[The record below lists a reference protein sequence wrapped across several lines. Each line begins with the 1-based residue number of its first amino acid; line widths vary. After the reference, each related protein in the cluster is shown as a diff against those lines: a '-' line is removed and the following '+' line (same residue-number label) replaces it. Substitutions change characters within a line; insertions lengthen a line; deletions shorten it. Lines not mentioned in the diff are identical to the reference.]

1 MPLPA
6 NFDDWE
12 HLKRQIRLL
21 HNARVSKWFKEH
33 PDDDIITGP
42 ASVKTACK
50 IKDSD
55 SAPIVE
61 NRILLF
67 QMYVG
72 NAKAV
77 QAPLYGLPV
86 SKFKS
91 EAVAYQPQ
99 VLLKFV
105 ADDSDDEPRHEK
117 GILDAE
123 ISFRLKWS
131 ESEVTKA
138 RIESIANKIYQTFS
152 TPIFKWKKGT
162 EIFSYR
168 DIPNGYELRLYCYT
182 QAEGERVTKEI
193 LKIQGHSFDSDY
205 VNESKSRRNFP
216 ANPGTRT
223 VMGETVKKIRRR
235 PIGTVRFHYAQFD
248 WANLGGP
255 ILLVAP
261 PFVGGDPVVLV

>member
-1 MPLPA
+1 ML
-6 NFDDWE
+6 
-12 HLKRQIRLL
+12 
-21 HNARVSKWFKEH
+21 KWFKEH
-33 PDDDIITGP
+33 PDDDILTGP

-55 SAPIVE
+55 SAPIIG

-72 NAKAV
+72 NAKAM

-99 VLLKFV
+99 ILLKFV
-105 ADDSDDEPRHEK
+105 AYDSEDEPNHEK
-117 GILDAE
+117 GILDTQ

-131 ESEVTKA
+131 ESEVTES
-138 RIESIANKIYQTFS
+138 RIKSVANNIYSIFA
-152 TPIFKWKKGT
+152 TPLYKWKKGV

-168 DIPNGYELRLYCYT
+168 DIKNGYELRIYCYS
-182 QAEGERVTKEI
+182 QAEGEQVCKQV
-193 LKIQGHSFDSDY
+193 LKIQNHTFNPDF
-205 VNESKSRRNFP
+205 VNESKSRKSFP
-216 ANPGTRT
+216 ANPGTRF
-223 VMGETVKKIRRR
+223 VLGETKKKIRQR

-248 WANLGGP
+248 WAELSEP
-255 ILLVAP
+255 ILLVGAP
-261 PFVGGDPVVLV
+261 YIGGDPVVLI